1 MDAGEHMKKTH
12 IWLGLA
18 AGMAMLGVALAQ
30 AEESVVPADGPAPSL
45 WRLTLENGDR
55 VEGSY
60 SSAPVR
66 LNTAVGDL
74 VFSPEELMRIEFPL
88 LNLCAVDTV
97 HGDRWYA
104 VAQPKN
110 LVRLVTQPETKAVLA
125 TVKSIEFLS
134 STSPVPA
141 ESTAWTVELMNGSR
155 VGLDLEP
162 AAAIL
167 QTESGRVSIPL
178 DRICSLRQ
186 VAIEGGGEAVVE
198 ILPGGYALRG
208 RLSGPPLR
216 GRDQG
221 GRELSIPWDVLSLL
235 VPARNKAPAVEKLV
249 AKHDVT
255 CRRFDG
261 TVVQGTLPVYLVT
274 LKGKGG
280 TWSLPTTALR
290 QMRNNGDGSIS
301 VQTTLGEWLT
311 GILVPDRL
319 PLVAEGETSILA
331 WSDCRQV
338 EWSNPPVEMPADHG
352 SWRLKTGDILVAQW
366 MVGEPSTAPVPAA
379 AQRVRGTGDKSMAN
393 LPVKTGGKWPATRF
407 PVQQACSGK
416 RLELPSEAVE
426 EVRDIAPERMPPAV
440 PPAGP
445 SAMWSDEV
453 LMPGGT
459 FALGRLHGEGEADE
473 VPPVTL
479 ALEAFW
485 IANTPVTVAQFAAFV
500 AATRHVTD
508 AERLPGAV
516 TWRQPGFPQRPEDP
530 VVCVSWRDAVGYCNW
545 RSALAGLR
553 PCYRAGRDEVVF
565 VPGADGYRLPLEAE
579 WEYAARSGG
588 QDQPYPWGDETKKDA
603 VARLANFQMPDLKA
617 DPWPWTNPVKAFAP
631 SSAGLYD
638 MGGNVWE
645 WCQDVYREDAYL
657 RMAHGE
663 DLAVRL
669 NATAGSV
676 ERRAMR
682 GGSYN
687 NPLPF
692 LRCAAR
698 GFGVER
704 MSVSR
709 VGFRVVRNAE
719 EAP

>member
-1 MDAGEHMKKTH
+1 MKTMCKR
-12 IWLGLA
+12 LGLA

-30 AEESVVPADGPAPSL
+30 GDEPAAQAGESTVRQ
-45 WRLTLENGDR
+45 WRMTLENGDI
-55 VEGSY
+55 VESAY
-60 SSAPVR
+60 ASAPVR
-66 LNTAVGDL
+66 LDTAVGDL
-74 VFSPEELMRIEFPL
+74 VFAPEELVRIEFPL

-97 HGDRWYA
+97 YGDRWYA
-104 VAQPKN
+104 VAQPKS
-110 LVRLVTQPETKAVLA
+110 LVRLVDQPETKAVLE

-134 STSPVPA
+134 STSSVPA
-141 ESTAWTVELMNGSR
+141 VSMAWTVELMNGSR

-162 AAAIL
+162 ATAIL
-167 QTESGRVSIPL
+167 QTESGRLVLPL
-178 DRICSLRQ
+178 ERIRSLRQ
-186 VAIEGGGEAVVE
+186 VVQEAGVEAVVE
-198 ILPGGYALRG
+198 ILPGGHGLRG

-221 GRELSIPWDVLSLL
+221 GRSLSLPWDVLSLL
-235 VPARNKAPAVEKLV
+235 VPAGNQAPAVEKLV
-249 AKHDVT
+249 MKHDAT
-255 CRRFDG
+255 CRRLDG
-261 TVVQGTLPVYLVT
+261 TAVQGSLPVYWLTV
-274 LKGKGG
+274 KGKGG

-290 QMRNNGDGSIS
+290 QMRRNDDRSFT

-311 GILVPDRL
+311 GILVPEGL
-319 PLVAEGETSILA
+319 PFGVEGETNVLSWA
-331 WSDCRQV
+331 DCRQV

-352 SWRLKTGDILVAQW
+352 SWRLKTGDILVARW
-366 MVGEPSTAPVPAA
+366 TDEEPPAA
-379 AQRVRGTGDKSMAN
+379 AGAAAAPRVQGKESESAAN
-393 LPVKTGGKWPATRF
+393 LPVKTGGKWPVARF
-407 PVQQACSGK
+407 SVQQASSGK
-416 RLELPSEAVE
+416 RLELAADAVE
-426 EVRDIAPERMPPAV
+426 EVRAVAPEQMPPAV
-440 PPAGP
+440 SPSGP
-445 SAMWSDEV
+445 SAMGSDEV
-453 LMPGGT
+453 FMPGGT
-459 FALGRLHGEGEADE
+459 FAMGRSHGEGEADE

-479 ALEAFW
+479 ALEPFW
-485 IANTPVTVAQFAAFV
+485 IANTPVTVAQFAAFA

-508 AERLPGAV
+508 AERLPGAA

-530 VVCVSWRDAVGYCNW
+530 VVCVSWRDAVSYCNW
-545 RSALAGLR
+545 RSAVAGWT

-565 VPGADGYRLPLEAE
+565 VPGSGGYRLPLEAE

-588 QDQPYPWGDETKKDA
+588 QDHLYPWGDEAKKDA

-617 DPWPWTNPVKAFAP
+617 DPWPWTSPVKTFLP

-645 WCQDVYREDAYL
+645 WCQDIYREDAYL

-663 DLAVRL
+663 DLAARL
-669 NATAGSV
+669 NAVSGTV

-682 GGSYN
+682 GGSYH

-704 MSVSR
+704 MSVPR